1 MICIQSYLDRG
12 SNTVRLV
19 ASLSDEAMGMEM
31 GREGY
36 KESLCLPSP
45 FLQGCGIGLKSITMP
60 TEMTFPVI
68 IR

>member
-1 MICIQSYLDRG
+1 MICIKSYLDRG

-19 ASLSDEAMGMEM
+19 ASLSDEVMGIEM

-36 KESLCLPSP
+36 KESLCLHSP
-45 FLQGCGIGLKSITMP
+45 FLHCCGIGLKNIALH